1 MPLTKQELESK
12 LWQAADILRGQI
24 DSADYK
30 NYIFSILFLKRLSDR
45 FDEEIQNAVASG
57 VPRETAL
64 ADRDEHEFFVP
75 ESARW
80 EVISAAS
87 MNLGETLN
95 IASHAIE
102 DANTPRLDGV
112 LVGTNWNDET
122 KLGSPANRERI
133 IRSLINHFS
142 DLDLRDANLRDEG
155 GTGNVLGD
163 AYEYLIYQ
171 FADDAGKKGGEFY
184 TPREVVRLIVEL
196 LEPQEGMRICDPA
209 AGSAGMLIYTAQ
221 YVREQG
227 GDARNLVLHGQ
238 ERNLGTLAIGK
249 LNLLL
254 HDLRSAR
261 MEAGDV
267 IAEPGLMDPSG
278 RLIAYDRVIANPPFS
293 LKNWGHDFAPNDPH
307 HRFDRYG
314 AVPPKTR
321 GDFAFVLHMLGV
333 TNAQGTVGVVMPHG
347 ILFRGGAEG
356 KIRRGI
362 VEADLF
368 EAVIGLASNLFFGA
382 SISVAVCVLNR
393 DKPRERRGK
402 VLFVDAAQEGYFR
415 PGKAQ
420 NYIDPEHIEKIVQV
434 YRAFEDVDRFS
445 HVADLEEIQSN
456 DFNLNISRYVDTT
469 EPVEVV
475 PVEEAL
481 AQLWEAERRRAAPR
495 RGGGPHG
502 PTAGRDGV
510 WAVGRGS
517 YMPFLMRQGPYRFYF
532 YSADWVEPP
541 HVHVRRDRHTA
552 KFWLDPVSLASS
564 GGMRS
569 SELRRIERIIE
580 ENRTSFLREWNVHFN
595 N

>member
-1 MPLTKQELESK
+1 MALNRGELEQK

-24 DSADYK
+24 DAADYK
-30 NYIFSILFLKRLSDR
+30 NYIFSILFLKRVSDR
-45 FDEEIQNAVASG
+45 FDEEIQHAVASG

-64 ADRDEHEFFVP
+64 SDRDEHEFFVP

-80 EVISAAS
+80 EAISAAS

-102 DANTPRLDGV
+102 NANTPRLDGV

-133 IRSLINHFS
+133 IRSLLNHFG
-142 DLDLRDANLRDEG
+142 DLDLRDTNLSGDDG
-155 GTGNVLGD
+155 GAGNVLGD

-196 LEPQEGMRICDPA
+196 LEPREGMRICDPA

-221 YVREQG
+221 YVRERG
-227 GDARNLVLHGQ
+227 GNARNLALHGQ

-267 IAEPGLMDPSG
+267 IAEPGLMDPTG
-278 RLIAYDRVIANPPFS
+278 RLLSYDRVIANPPFS

-307 HRFDRYG
+307 HRFERYG

-321 GDFAFVLHMLGV
+321 GDFAFLLHMLGV
-333 TNAQGTVGVVMPHG
+333 TNAQGMVGVVMPHG
-347 ILFRGGAEG
+347 ILFRGGSEG

-368 EAVIGLASNLFFGA
+368 EAVIGLAPNLFFGA
-382 SISVAVCVLNR
+382 SIPVAICVLNR
-393 DKPRERRGK
+393 AKPKERRGK

-420 NYIDPEHIEKIVQV
+420 NFIDPEHIGKIVQA
-434 YRAFEDVDRFS
+434 YRAFKDVDRFA
-445 HVADLEEIQSN
+445 HVADLSEIEGN

-469 EPVEVV
+469 EAVAVMSVED
-475 PVEEAL
+475 AL
-481 AQLWEAERRRAAPR
+481 AQLREAERRR
-495 RGGGPHG
+495 
-502 PTAGRDGV
+502 DE
-510 WAVGRGS
+510 AVAR
-517 YMPFLMRQGPYRFYF
+517 MDEL
-532 YSADWVEPP
+532 
-541 HVHVRRDRHTA
+541 
-552 KFWLDPVSLASS
+552 LAEM
-564 GGMRS
+564 GYAR
-569 SELRRIERIIE
+569 
-580 ENRTSFLREWNVHFN
+580 
-595 N
+595 